1 MPNFETTVQV
11 NAPTAAVW
19 RAVADVEKWPD
30 WTASMREFS
39 WLTGGGLTRGSR
51 ARIRQPRMPALV
63 WEVSDLEPGSSFS
76 WQTGSA
82 GVTATAFHR
91 VRRVGTDKTELTVGI
106 TQSGPMSGLIGL
118 LFGRRTRRYLRLEAD
133 GLKRC
138 AEDWTG
144 SSA

>member
-11 NAPTAAVW
+11 DAPVAAVW
-19 RAVADVEKWPD
+19 QAVADVEKWPD
-30 WTASMREFS
+30 CTASMQEVS
-39 WLTGGGLTRGSR
+39 WLDGGGLTRGSR

-76 WQTGSA
+76 WQTASA
-82 GVTATAFHR
+82 GVTVTAFHR
-91 VRRVGTDKTELTVGI
+91 VVPVGADKAELTIGLA
-106 TQSGPMSGLIGL
+106 QSGPMSGLIAL
-118 LFGRRTRRYLRLEAD
+118 LSGRRARRYLKLEAE

-138 AEDWTG
+138 AEDWTA